1 MNLPDYPE
9 IIKEPMDLAEVEK
22 KLLKNKYQNRL
33 EFAKDI
39 KLIWKNAM
47 TYNKP
52 NDLMQDLFIFKI

>member
-1 MNLPDYPE
+1 MNILDYPE
-9 IIKEPMDLAEVEK
+9 IIKEPMDLSEVEK

-33 EFAKDI
+33 DFAKDI

-52 NDLMQDLFIFKI
+52 HDLM